1 MCCDVSKQVKNVIKS
16 PEKHKNCTKMDIT
29 AFSDENFDTKT
40 WINEI
45 LKNNADMDKKENYTM
60 SLVMKLQLYVQ
71 QVNNSLEETSHN
83 ILASMPKIIRDS
95 KSLQQ
100 EALALKEKMEQVRE
114 EITKIEEDTGKSI
127 NSIEQL
133 DKMKA
138 KLMDAKQ
145 GLHESDNW
153 TVLGKYFIILLPKLC
168 YYEDFY
174 LKYSIFVNLTS
185 LVHLVYVGLPIFKG

>member
-1 MCCDVSKQVKNVIKS
+1 
-16 PEKHKNCTKMDIT
+16 
-29 AFSDENFDTKT
+29 
-40 WINEI
+40 
-45 LKNNADMDKKENYTM
+45 M

-153 TVLGKYFIILLPKLC
+153 TVLGKYFFILLPKLC
-168 YYEDFY
+168 YYEEFL
-174 LKYSIFVNLTS
+174 LKIFN
-185 LVHLVYVGLPIFKG
+185 FC